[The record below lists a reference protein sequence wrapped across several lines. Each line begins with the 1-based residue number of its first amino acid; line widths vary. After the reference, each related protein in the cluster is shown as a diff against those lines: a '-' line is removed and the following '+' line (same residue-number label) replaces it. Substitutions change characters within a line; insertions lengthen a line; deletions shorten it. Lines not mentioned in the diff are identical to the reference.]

1 VRPDNLCF
9 TAFLLL
15 KIKLL
20 GIKCCAFVAADDDPH
35 KMQQSGGDE
44 AGPSNDTSGSQG
56 LQLGAVESHW
66 RTETDYYAATV
77 ALDVLS
83 FAFVAL
89 FYQVK
94 SLLPLFAIHYCI
106 CRRHLLGQNAVHP
119 YYCSVVTVIKRLL
132 PSCWKV
138 VLQFAS
144 FSVAPGSRC
153 RLSVDI
159 LLVEF
164 RFCTSE
170 HSVASNY
177 RQCTLPTT
185 AWHEQ

>member
-1 VRPDNLCF
+1 MRPDNLCLTSF
-9 TAFLLL
+9 SLL

-20 GIKCCAFVAADDDPH
+20 GMKCCAIVAADDDPH

-77 ALDVLS
+77 ALDFLS

-94 SLLPLFAIHYCI
+94 SLLPTCDIQHCTSFLQLFGKLAM
-106 CRRHLLGQNAVHP
+106 HP
-119 YYCSVVTVIKRLL
+119 YCCSIVNVSKCLL
-132 PSCWKV
+132 PSC
-138 VLQFAS
+138 
-144 FSVAPGSRC
+144 
-153 RLSVDI
+153 
-159 LLVEF
+159 
-164 RFCTSE
+164 
-170 HSVASNY
+170 
-177 RQCTLPTT
+177 
-185 AWHEQ
+185 